1 MKKQNSFMV
10 VAAVCGALLAGP
22 AFAQGAPAGG
32 TMGNMPMKSAPKHK
46 AAKKPTHMA
55 SRSKHKMTCY
65 DYAWESQD
73 QKDCLAKGSGSKNM

>member
-32 TMGNMPMKSAPKHK
+32 GAIGLLFGLPDGITP
-46 AAKKPTHMA
+46 
-55 SRSKHKMTCY
+55 
-65 DYAWESQD
+65 
-73 QKDCLAKGSGSKNM
+73 